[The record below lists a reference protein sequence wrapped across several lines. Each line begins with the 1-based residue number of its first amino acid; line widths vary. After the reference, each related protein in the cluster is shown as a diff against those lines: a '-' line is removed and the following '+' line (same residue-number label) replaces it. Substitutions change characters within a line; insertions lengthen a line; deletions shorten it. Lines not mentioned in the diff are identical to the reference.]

1 VINSQLSNLPDNPHL
16 EGYVIKNFA
25 QFKFPWLNA
34 QISARSKESNEEKIK
49 YKNSKIANNKN
60 NKVI

>member
-1 VINSQLSNLPDNPHL
+1 L